1 MKGCIHV
8 RCGTKCFMVTVEKDN
23 GKKTYEVPAR
33 SAIDARKI
41 SRRRYGEDL
50 IIHSVHKK

>member
-1 MKGCIHV
+1 M

-23 GKKTYEVPAR
+23 GKQTYEVPAR
-33 SAIDARKI
+33 SAIEARKI

-50 IIHSVHKK
+50 IIHSIHKK

>member
-23 GKKTYEVPAR
+23 GKQTYEVPAR

-50 IIHSVHKK
+50 IIHSIHKK